1 MLFHQ
6 TRITRLPL
14 NLSTH
19 LYTLLWLS
27 YLHTEPSRPSS
38 VASTHPTP
46 TIIIPKI
53 IYSTLY
59 HSIDGAGMLNV
70 SLGAN
75 DGKFIQFI
83 SVMLFSAAIIIFEV
97 N

>member
-1 MLFHQ
+1 
-6 TRITRLPL
+6 
-14 NLSTH
+14 
-19 LYTLLWLS
+19 
-27 YLHTEPSRPSS
+27 
-38 VASTHPTP
+38 
-46 TIIIPKI
+46 
-53 IYSTLY
+53 
-59 HSIDGAGMLNV
+59 MLNV